1 MSNENAI
8 DTIMED
14 LLMEESQLEQ
24 DHLSEDE
31 EKDEIIDAET
41 KARQNWVLFMRN
53 QFSVRPEF
61 PSTNVMLKPNGKLNQ
76 E

>member
-1 MSNENAI
+1 MSDENAI

-24 DHLSEDE
+24 DHSSEEE
-31 EKDEIIDAET
+31 EKDEVIDAET

-61 PSTNVMLKPNGKLNQ
+61 PSTNIILKSNGRLNQ